1 MYKNLVTTVA
11 NTVME
16 ARVATSLISFAL
28 LWFSPTGRLA

>member
-11 NTVME
+11 HIVIE
-16 ARVATSLISFAL
+16 ARVAASLISFAL